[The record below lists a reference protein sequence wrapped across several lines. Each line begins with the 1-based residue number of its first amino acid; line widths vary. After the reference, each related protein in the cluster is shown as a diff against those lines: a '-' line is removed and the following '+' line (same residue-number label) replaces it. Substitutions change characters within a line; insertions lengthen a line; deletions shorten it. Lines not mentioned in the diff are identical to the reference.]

1 MSIEEFVAK
10 FGLLTLDAR
19 TTVTQVMP
27 SPPPLPPPPPDSPT
41 SSRPSQI
48 QEAHELLTVKR
59 CLVAAVLDSYSYE
72 GRFEIGNTKVYF
84 KAGVLE
90 DLEKRRGA
98 VLEKCAATIQR
109 HQRGR
114 RRR

>member
-10 FGLLTLDAR
+10 FGLLRLDAR
-19 TTVTQVMP
+19 TAVAQVMP
-27 SPPPLPPPPPDSPT
+27 PPQPLPSPDSPT
-41 SSRPSQI
+41 SGRPSQI
-48 QEAHELLTVKR
+48 QEAHELLTAKR
-59 CLVAAVLDSYSYE
+59 CLVAAVLESYE

-90 DLEKRRGA
+90 DLEKRRGV